1 MNKIAC
7 HFCVQK
13 KGKESMEEIK
23 LRMQNKIDKLK
34 VNKRNNVNS
43 VSCDNSSFINI
54 SRDNNSI
61 SV

>member
-1 MNKIAC
+1 M
-7 HFCVQK
+7 QK

-54 SRDNNSI
+54 SRSKCKRSNWK
-61 SV
+61 